1 MRLLV
6 LSPEQ
11 TLLDVEVSA
20 VDLPGAMG
28 RFTVL
33 RGHDNL
39 ISTLIEGVIRY
50 QPTTSADDEEKEIL
64 EIEGGFVEVRN
75 NVITVCVD

>member
-1 MRLLV
+1 MKLLV

-11 TLLDVEVSA
+11 TFLDVEVSA
-20 VDLPGAMG
+20 VDLPGTMG

-39 ISTLIEGVIRY
+39 ISTLNEGVIRY
-50 QPTTSADDEEKEIL
+50 QPMEAAVDDERKEL
-64 EIEGGFVEVRN
+64 YIEGGFVEVRN
-75 NVITVCVD
+75 NVITVCVG

>member
-6 LSPEQ
+6 LSPER
-11 TLLDVEVSA
+11 TLLDEEVSV

-39 ISTLIEGVIRY
+39 ISTLTEGTILY
-50 QPTTSADDEEKEIL
+50 LPMTSIADDPKEML

-75 NVITVCVD
+75 DVITVCVD

>member
-1 MRLLV
+1 M

-11 TLLDVEVSA
+11 TLLEEEVSA
-20 VDLPGAMG
+20 VDLPGTMG

-39 ISTLIEGVIRY
+39 ISTLTEGIIRY
-50 QPTTSADDEEKEIL
+50 LPMTSTTNDEKEEL
-64 EIEGGFVEVRN
+64 EIEGGFVEVRKDE
-75 NVITVCVD
+75 ITVCVE

>member
-11 TLLDVEVSA
+11 TLLDMEVSV
-20 VDLPGAMG
+20 VDLPGAIG

-39 ISTLIEGVIRY
+39 ISTLNEGIIRY
-50 QPTTSADDEEKEIL
+50 LPMASAADDEKEMF
-64 EIEGGFVEVRN
+64 EIDGGFVEVRD

>member
-1 MRLLV
+1 MKLLV
-6 LSPEQ
+6 LSPEC
-11 TLLDVEVSA
+11 TLLDEEVSV

-39 ISTLIEGVIRY
+39 ISTLVEGAIRFL
-50 QPTTSADDEEKEIL
+50 PLTAAADDEKEML
-64 EIEGGFVEVRN
+64 EIDGGFVEVRN
-75 NVITVCVD
+75 DVITVCVD

>member
-6 LSPEQ
+6 LSPER
-11 TLLDVEVSA
+11 TLLDEEVSV

-39 ISTLIEGVIRY
+39 ISTLTEGVILY
-50 QPTTSADDEEKEIL
+50 LPMTSAMDDPKETL

-75 NVITVCVD
+75 DVITVCVD

>member
-11 TLLDVEVSA
+11 TLLDMEVSV
-20 VDLPGAMG
+20 VDLPGAIG
-28 RFTVL
+28 RFTVQ

-39 ISTLIEGVIRY
+39 ISTLNEGIIRY
-50 QPTTSADDEEKEIL
+50 LPMASAADDEKEML
-64 EIEGGFVEVRN
+64 EIDGGFVEVRD

>member
-1 MRLLV
+1 MQLLV

-11 TLLDVEVSA
+11 TLLDMEVSV
-20 VDLPGAMG
+20 VDLPGAIG

-39 ISTLIEGVIRY
+39 ISTLNGGIIRY
-50 QPTTSADDEEKEIL
+50 LPMASAADDEKEML
-64 EIEGGFVEVRN
+64 EIDGGFVEVRD

>member
-6 LSPEQ
+6 LSPWQ
-11 TLLDVEVSA
+11 TLLDMEVSV
-20 VDLPGAMG
+20 VDLPGAIG

-39 ISTLIEGVIRY
+39 ISTLNEGIIRY
-50 QPTTSADDEEKEIL
+50 LPMASAADDEKEML
-64 EIEGGFVEVRN
+64 EIDGGFVEVRD

>member
-11 TLLDVEVSA
+11 TLLDLEVSL

-39 ISTLIEGVIRY
+39 ISTLVEGVIRY
-50 QPTTSADDEEKEIL
+50 LPLASAVDDEKEML
-64 EIEGGFVEVRN
+64 EIDGGFVEVRN

>member
-11 TLLDVEVSA
+11 TLLDASVSV

-28 RFTVL
+28 RFAVL

-39 ISTLIEGVIRY
+39 ISVLTQGIIRY
-50 QPTTSADDEEKEIL
+50 LLSPSADGGEKEVL
-64 EIEGGFVEVRN
+64 EIDGGFVEVRN
-75 NVITVCVD
+75 DVITVCVD

>member
-20 VDLPGAMG
+20 VDIPGASG

-39 ISTLIEGVIRY
+39 ISSLTEGVIRFL
-50 QPTTSADDEEKEIL
+50 PMEATTDDEREELNID
-64 EIEGGFVEVRN
+64 GGFVEVRN

>member
-6 LSPEQ
+6 LSPEE
-11 TLLDVEVSA
+11 TLLDTDVSV
-20 VDLPGAMG
+20 VDLPGALG

-39 ISTLIEGVIRY
+39 ISTLTEGVIRY
-50 QPTTSADDEEKEIL
+50 LPISSPSDEPKEML
-64 EIEGGFVEVRN
+64 EIDGGFVEVRN

>member
-1 MRLLV
+1 MRLLI
-6 LSPEQ
+6 LSPER
-11 TLLDVEVSA
+11 TLLDTEVDV
-20 VDLPGAMG
+20 VDLPGDMG

-39 ISTLIEGVIRY
+39 ISTLAAGSIRY
-50 QPTTSADDEEKEIL
+50 LPATAGDDDERETLDID
-64 EIEGGFVEVRN
+64 GGFVEVRN

>member
-6 LSPEQ
+6 LSPER
-11 TLLDVEVSA
+11 TLLDEEVSV

-39 ISTLIEGVIRY
+39 ISTLTEGAIQY
-50 QPTTSADDEEKEIL
+50 LPMTSVADDPKEML
-64 EIEGGFVEVRN
+64 EIGGGFVEVRN
-75 NVITVCVD
+75 DVITVCVD

>member
-11 TLLDVEVSA
+11 TLLDMEVSV
-20 VDLPGAMG
+20 VDLPGAIG

-39 ISTLIEGVIRY
+39 ISTLNEGIIRY
-50 QPTTSADDEEKEIL
+50 LPMASAADDEKEML
-64 EIEGGFVEVRN
+64 EIDGGFVEVRD

>member
-11 TLLDVEVSA
+11 TLLDEEVS
-20 VDLPGAMG
+20 VVELPGAMG

-39 ISTLIEGVIRY
+39 ISTLYDGVIRY
-50 QPTTSADDEEKEIL
+50 LPVSSMDDEKELL
-64 EIEGGFVEVRN
+64 EIDGGFVEVRN
-75 NVITVCVD
+75 DVITVCVD

>member
-6 LSPEQ
+6 LSPER
-11 TLLDVEVSA
+11 TLLDEEVSV

-39 ISTLIEGVIRY
+39 ISTLVEGVIRY
-50 QPTTSADDEEKEIL
+50 LPMTSAASDEKEML
-64 EIEGGFVEVRN
+64 EIDGGFVEVRN
-75 NVITVCVD
+75 DVITVCVD

>member
-1 MRLLV
+1 M

-11 TLLDVEVSA
+11 TLLEEEVSA

-39 ISTLIEGVIRY
+39 ISTLTEGIIRY
-50 QPTTSADDEEKEIL
+50 LPMTKNADDEKEEL
-64 EIEGGFVEVRN
+64 EIEGGFVEVRKN
-75 NVITVCVD
+75 EITVCVG